1 MKKRIFVLLIMMAV
15 LMTSCVWD
23 PEGYI
28 FNYEELKE
36 EVIGVE
42 LIEYENS
49 DPKIVKKSS
58 EVLPFD
64 FNKMKSI
71 KTLASEQ
78 TEEFIKSFTDIRFMK
93 SYNYSN
99 AAVGISIKINYKNG
113 EFLIVSSNIID
124 DRAYRFVVKFD
135 SNGDVIEVIGGF
147 ESGKDFVKLVKDFFE
162 IEIS

>member
-1 MKKRIFVLLIMMAV
+1 MKKRVFVLLILMAV
-15 LMTSCVWD
+15 LVTSCACD
-23 PEGYI
+23 PPSYR

-36 EVIGVE
+36 EVVGVE

-71 KTLASEQ
+71 KTLDSEQ
-78 TEEFIKSFTDIRFMK
+78 MDEFIKSFTDIHFMRFDD
-93 SYNYSN
+93 YSN

-113 EFLIVSSNIID
+113 EFLIVSNKVTD
-124 DRAYRFVVKFD
+124 DRGYRFIVKFD
-135 SNGDVIEVIGGF
+135 SDGDVIEVIGGF
-147 ESGKDFVKLVKDFFE
+147 ASRKDFAELVYDYFE